1 MFSYFRHLKRG
12 GRLGQTT
19 PEHER
24 LARFLLRRLPVGE
37 SDALKERL
45 FNDNALLAE
54 MEEVERDLLDAYA
67 GGRLSSSQR
76 REVESHLMNSDSQ
89 REKLRFALALSH
101 RQETRKPAAFMLWAA
116 AAVILLSL
124 GGGAAWI
131 ARLSMQN
138 ERLRSELAT
147 LRKESARAEV
157 APAVAFLLSPVDR
170 SAGED
175 RLEVGSSPTLVRLNL
190 AVEISAGSKADVR
203 LRTASGSLIADL
215 RSVVAQNVAGAT
227 YLSIWLP
234 AATLP
239 PGSYSISVLEGD
251 GRELNYAFSLIRGK

>member
-1 MFSYFRHLKRG
+1 
-12 GRLGQTT
+12 LGQST

-24 LARFLLRRLPVGE
+24 LARFLLRRLPAGE
-37 SDALKERL
+37 SDALTERL
-45 FNDNALLAE
+45 FNDNDLLAE

-67 GGRLSSSQR
+67 GGRLSGSER

-89 REKLRFALALSH
+89 REKLRFAFALGH
-101 RQETRKPAAFMLWAA
+101 RQEIRKPAAFMLWAA

-124 GGGAAWI
+124 GGSAAWI
-131 ARLSMQN
+131 ARVSSQN
-138 ERLRSELAT
+138 ARLRSELAT
-147 LRKESARAEV
+147 LRKESAPAV
-157 APAVAFLLSPVDR
+157 DAPTVAFLLSPIDR
-170 SAGED
+170 SEGED
-175 RLEVGSSPTLVRLNL
+175 RLEVGPSPTVVRLNL

-203 LRTASGSLIADL
+203 VRAASGLLIADL
-215 RSVVAQNVAGAT
+215 RAVVAQNVAGAT

-251 GRELNYAFSLIRGK
+251 GRELNYAFRLIRGK

>member
-1 MFSYFRHLKRG
+1 
-12 GRLGQTT
+12 
-19 PEHER
+19 
-24 LARFLLRRLPVGE
+24 
-37 SDALKERL
+37 
-45 FNDNALLAE
+45 

-67 GGRLSSSQR
+67 GDRLSGSQR

-147 LRKESARAEV
+147 ARAEV

-215 RSVVAQNVAGAT
+215 RAVVAQNVAGAT

>member
-1 MFSYFRHLKRG
+1 
-12 GRLGQTT
+12 
-19 PEHER
+19 
-24 LARFLLRRLPVGE
+24 
-37 SDALKERL
+37 
-45 FNDNALLAE
+45 
-54 MEEVERDLLDAYA
+54 
-67 GGRLSSSQR
+67 
-76 REVESHLMNSDSQ
+76 
-89 REKLRFALALSH
+89 
-101 RQETRKPAAFMLWAA
+101 
-116 AAVILLSL
+116 
-124 GGGAAWI
+124 
-131 ARLSMQN
+131 MQN

-203 LRTASGSLIADL
+203 VRTASGSLIADL

-251 GRELNYAFSLIRGK
+251 GRELNYAFRLIRGK